1 MSIYFNLLEA
11 YFATRNIEEADK
23 VFSKM
28 ATDQMS
34 NQDRKNKEKYDEL
47 FVDLRKRILTNK

>member
-1 MSIYFNLLEA
+1 
-11 YFATRNIEEADK
+11 
-23 VFSKM
+23 
-28 ATDQMS
+28 MS